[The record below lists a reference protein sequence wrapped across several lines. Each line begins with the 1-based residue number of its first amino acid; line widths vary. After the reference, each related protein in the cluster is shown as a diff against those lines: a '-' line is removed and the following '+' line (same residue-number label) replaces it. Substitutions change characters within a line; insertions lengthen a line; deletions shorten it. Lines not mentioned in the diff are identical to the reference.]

1 MEQKQRRQLGK
12 SVIWNTLGNVIYLA
26 AQYVLQILITQM
38 SGNYAAGLLST
49 AMAVTNV
56 TLSVANYGMRSF
68 QISDLDGRYTDRTYL
83 RSRWITVA
91 AAGVGTAAFAF
102 CVSYSAEQRLAILLY
117 TLIRLSEGYID
128 VWHGYLQRANR
139 MDLVGRLFGLRG
151 IVTMAGFGAG
161 VALTG
166 SLNAGLA
173 LVAALNWLCVFAA
186 DLPPARKEADFA
198 RSGGGTVWLLLWEC
212 VPLAVYS
219 FLNSSI
225 GSVVKLFCERVCGT
239 EAFGG
244 FNNVFAPVQ
253 LVQVG
258 AMYVFAPFMMT
269 FARAWADRN
278 RAVFYRGLALVCAAA
293 PALWVCGAVGAGLLG
308 PFFLEKLYGAG
319 ILAYA
324 GLLQPAV
331 IAAVANLL
339 VSVFCYLLAMM
350 RGMKGLIA
358 GNLAGIA
365 AALAVSQPML
375 EAWGTAGAAWA
386 TVAARAVQGAV
397 CFGVL
402 LWQCRRHFAAG
413 AAGAERPEAEK

>member
-1 MEQKQRRQLGK
+1 MEQNERRQLGK
-12 SVIWNTLGNVIYLA
+12 SVIWNTLGNIIYLA
-26 AQYVLQILITQM
+26 AQYVLQIMITRM

-49 AMAVTNV
+49 AMTVTNI

-68 QISDLDGRYTDRTYL
+68 QISDLERKYSDRTYL
-83 RSRWITVA
+83 RSRWVTVA
-91 AAGVGTAAFAF
+91 AAGVGTALFAC
-102 CVSYSAEQRLAILLY
+102 CVSYSAEQRLAIVLY

-128 VWHGYLQRANR
+128 VWHGYLQRADR

-151 IVTMAGFGAG
+151 LVTMAGFGLG
-161 VALTG
+161 LALTG
-166 SLNAGLA
+166 SLNAALA

-186 DLPPARKEADFA
+186 DVPPARRAADLA
-198 RSGGGTVWLLLWEC
+198 AAGGGSVRLLLWEC
-212 VPLAVYS
+212 APLAVYS

-239 EAFGG
+239 EAFGA

-269 FARAWADRN
+269 FARAWAGRDR
-278 RAVFYRGLALVCAAA
+278 RVFYRGLALVGLAA
-293 PALWVCGAVGAGLLG
+293 PVLWVCGAVGAALLG
-308 PFFLEKLYGAG
+308 PFFLRVMYGEA
-319 ILAYA
+319 ILAYT

-331 IAAVANLL
+331 IAAVTNLL

-365 AALAVSQPML
+365 AAFVVSQPL
-375 EAWGTAGAAWA
+375 LAAFGTAGAAWA
-386 TVAARAVQGAV
+386 TVASRAVQALV
-397 CFGVL
+397 CLAVL
-402 LWQCRRHFAAG
+402 LWQCRRHFAGRDRAG
-413 AAGAERPEAEK
+413 A